1 MTAAKQVR
9 AQYTQ
14 EFKLEAV
21 RQVSAGQAI
30 AVVAKVLGI
39 PKASLGNW
47 VRQAAKGALSGAG
60 GDNKAVGV
68 SPEQMEIA
76 RLRAEVARLRME
88 RDIAKSRGV
97 LCAGQAARYA
107 WIHQMRQQYPV
118 SASCGVLEVSA
129 NGYFNWLR
137 RPQDMAG
144 MPGGRHSDEALLAH
158 IRAIHT
164 EVKGEYGWPRM
175 HKELL
180 ARGIRVGKDRVR
192 KLMQQHG
199 IRARTKRKFVVTTD
213 SRHSLPVTLD
223 LVQRRFTPEAPNQLW
238 SGDITYIATDEGWL
252 YLAAVID
259 LFSRQVV
266 GWSLQPHMQAGLVKD
281 ALAMAWWRRRPPTGL
296 IFHSDRGS
304 QYCSGEFQ
312 DALKDWK
319 MRSSMSRKGNCWD
332 NAPTES
338 FWGRLKTASV
348 HGHKFATREQAK
360 QAVMDWMAFY
370 NHRRLHS
377 SLGYLSPM
385 QFEQR
390 WYEAQRKKAA

>member
-1 MTAAKQVR
+1 
-9 AQYTQ
+9 
-14 EFKLEAV
+14 
-21 RQVSAGQAI
+21 
-30 AVVAKVLGI
+30 
-39 PKASLGNW
+39 
-47 VRQAAKGALSGAG
+47 
-60 GDNKAVGV
+60 
-68 SPEQMEIA
+68 
-76 RLRAEVARLRME
+76 
-88 RDIAKSRGV
+88 
-97 LCAGQAARYA
+97 
-107 WIHQMRQQYPV
+107 MRQQYPV
-118 SASCGVLEVSA
+118 SVSCGVLEVSA
-129 NGYFNWLR
+129 SGYFNWLR
-137 RPQDMAG
+137 RPQGMAG
-144 MPGGRHSDEALLAH
+144 RPGRRHSDEAVLAH
-158 IRAIHT
+158 IRAIHA

-192 KLMQQHG
+192 KLMKQHG

-213 SRHSLPVTLD
+213 SKHSLPVVPD
-223 LVQRRFTPEAPNQLW
+223 LVQRRFNPEAPDQLW
-238 SGDITYIATDEGWL
+238 CGDITYIATDEGWL

-281 ALAMAWWRRRPPTGL
+281 ALAMAWWRRRPPPGL
-296 IFHSDRGS
+296 IFHSDRGA

-312 DALKDWK
+312 DALRDWK
-319 MRSSMSRKGNCWD
+319 LRSSMSRKGNCWD
-332 NAPTES
+332 TAPTES

-348 HGHKFATREQAK
+348 HGHKFVTREQAK